1 MRAIFLLMVAM
12 LFSAAPTTA
21 QTYSINGHFK
31 GVIIDG
37 TRCIRYYDTTREQEC
52 ANLADKD
59 VSGGVAHFLY
69 YPDPN
74 LEDVFNLGNF
84 TVDVV
89 NLDSAL
95 ISVPVDEFIGFGRW
109 TFYED
114 RDNFALH
121 MRGRGNPND
130 NNHASMS
137 LFAEKR
143 GDKLVNWHGVYDG
156 YVYLRGTDIFYYSVS
171 QTRFFIDDDS
181 IIVSGV
187 SFIPESDVWIAM
199 IIGFGLVGSVIRK
212 QRGSCSRKEFLS
224 QEG

>member
-1 MRAIFLLMVAM
+1 MRAIFLLIVAM

-21 QTYSINGHFK
+21 QTYSINGNFT

-37 TRCIRYYDTTREQEC
+37 TRCLVYHDRTGEC
-52 ANLADKD
+52 ANLADKRA
-59 VSGGVAHFLY
+59 SGVVAHSLY

-74 LEDVFNLGNF
+74 LEDVFNLGGF
-84 TVDVV
+84 TVEVV
-89 NLDSAL
+89 NLDYAF
-95 ISVPVDEFIGFGRW
+95 ISVPVDGFTGWGRW

-114 RDNFALH
+114 RDNFAVH
-121 MRGRGNPND
+121 MDGRGNPND
-130 NNHASMS
+130 NDTASMS

-143 GDKLVNWHGVYDG
+143 GDKLVNWRGVYNG
-156 YVYLRGTDIFYYSVS
+156 YQYHRGRYVLEYYVS
-171 QTRFFIDDDS
+171 PTRILIDDHN

-187 SFIPESDVWIAM
+187 SFVPEFDVWISM
-199 IIGFGLVGSVIRK
+199 IVGFGLVGSVIRK

>member
-1 MRAIFLLMVAM
+1 M

-21 QTYSINGHFK
+21 QTYSINGQFK

-37 TRCIRYYDTTREQEC
+37 TRCITYYDTPGEQEC
-52 ANLADKD
+52 ADLADKD
-59 VSGGVAHFLY
+59 VSGGVSHFLY
-69 YPDPN
+69 YPYPN
-74 LEDVFNLGNF
+74 IEDAFNFGYF

-89 NLDSAL
+89 NLDYAT
-95 ISVPVDEFIGFGRW
+95 ISVPVNEFTGFGRW

-114 RDNFALH
+114 RDNFAVH

-130 NNHASMS
+130 NDYANMS

-143 GDKLVNWHGVYDG
+143 GDKLVNWRGVYAG
-156 YVYLRGTDIFYYSVS
+156 SVYLRGTDIFNYSVS

-187 SFIPESDVWIAM
+187 SFVPEFDVWISM
-199 IIGFGLVGSVIRK
+199 IVGFGLVGSVIRK